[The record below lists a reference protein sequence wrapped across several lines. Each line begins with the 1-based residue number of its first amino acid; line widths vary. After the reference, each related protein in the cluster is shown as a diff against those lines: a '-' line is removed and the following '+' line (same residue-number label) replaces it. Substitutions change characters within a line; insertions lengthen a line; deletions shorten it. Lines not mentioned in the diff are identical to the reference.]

1 MRRPVAYLRKSKV
14 TSDRHVSWEVQEQDV
29 RSLASQHGDD
39 DLLVLSD
46 WSRSGREAKTRFRKD
61 YLRLKEMVAADGVS
75 VLYSYSLSRLARS
88 LKEYV
93 ELAELCQAHGV
104 VIRLAKEGSL
114 DYSTVAGKLLVH
126 ILAAA
131 AQAEAEWGAERSA
144 DSVRIRLERGDYLG
158 IPPYGYRRV
167 DGKLVTNPDE
177 PLEPIF
183 EAFETAGS
191 CFGAARILNG
201 AGTFTR
207 RGALW
212 TSKVIGDLLRRE
224 GVAYKRRPVNKGV
237 KPRADWTLYRLL
249 ICPCGHVMTGMDKRS
264 PRYTCYRAKHV
275 PDHPRPYGISEPKL
289 MPWIKEEA
297 ARLRTPDLVE
307 MAQRDEQKREA
318 LTGKR
323 QRILDNYEDGLV
335 TRVHRDTKLASV
347 NKEIERLDRRTH
359 IVAVPEIDWDWS
371 PARLNEVLRSMWEY
385 VQLDAQLRPIRA
397 EWLVPEW
404 MLPDDARG

>member
-1 MRRPVAYLRKSKV
+1 MSRPVAYLRKSKV

-29 RSLASQHGDD
+29 RTLAAQHGDE
-39 DLLVLSD
+39 DLLILSD
-46 WSRSGREAKTRFRKD
+46 WSRSGREAKTRLRKD
-61 YLRLKEMVAADGVS
+61 YLRLKEMVKADEVS
-75 VLYSYSLSRLARS
+75 ALYSYSLSRLARS

-104 VIRLAKEGSL
+104 VIRLAKEGNL
-114 DYSTVAGKLLVH
+114 DYSSVAGKLLVH

-167 DGKLVTNPDE
+167 DGKLVENPDE
-177 PLEPIF
+177 PLAPIF
-183 EAFETAGS
+183 EAFEKAGS

-201 AGTFTR
+201 AGIFTR

-212 TSKVIGDLLRRE
+212 TSKVVGDLLRRE
-224 GVAYKRRPVNKGV
+224 GVAYESRPVQKGV
-237 KPRADWTLYRLL
+237 KPKADWTLYRLL

-275 PDHPRPYGISEPKL
+275 HNHSRPYGVSEPKL
-289 MPWIKEEA
+289 MPWIKAEA
-297 ARLRTPDLVE
+297 SRLRTPDLVE

-318 LTGKR
+318 LVGRR
-323 QRILDNYEDGLV
+323 QRILDNYEDGHV
-335 TRVHRDTKLASV
+335 TRVQRDAKLTV
-347 NKEIERLDRRTH
+347 VDEELDRLDRRTQT
-359 IVAVPEIDWDWS
+359 VAIPEIDWDW
-371 PARLNEVLRSMWEY
+371 PPGRVNEVLRAMWSHIELNEKL
-385 VQLDAQLRPIRA
+385 QPIRA

-404 MLPDDARG
+404 RATD

>member
-1 MRRPVAYLRKSKV
+1 MAHPVAYLRKSKV

-29 RSLASQHGDD
+29 RRLATQFGDGE
-39 DLLVLSD
+39 LLVLSD
-46 WSRSGREAKTRFRKD
+46 WSRSGREAKTRLRKD
-61 YLRLKEMVAADGVS
+61 YLRLKELIRAGEVS
-75 VLYSYSLSRLARS
+75 ALYSYSLSRLARS

-104 VIRLAKEGSL
+104 VIRLAKEGNL
-114 DYSTVAGKLLVH
+114 DYSSVAGKLLVH

-144 DSVRIRLERGDYLG
+144 DFVRIRLERGDYLG

-167 DGKLVTNPDE
+167 DGKLIENTDE
-177 PLEPIF
+177 PLAPIF
-183 EAFETAGS
+183 DAFESAGS

-201 AGTFTR
+201 AGVFTR

-212 TSKVIGDLLRRE
+212 TSKVVGDLLRRE
-224 GVAYKRRPVNKGV
+224 GVAYKSRPVQKGV
-237 KPRADWTLYRLL
+237 KPKADWTLYRLL

-289 MPWIKEEA
+289 MPWIMSEA

-307 MAQRDEQKREA
+307 MAQRDESRRSHLMA
-318 LTGKR
+318 KR
-323 QRILDNYEDGLV
+323 QRILDNYEDGHV
-335 TRVHRDTKLASV
+335 TRAQRDTKLAALED
-347 NKEIERLDRRTH
+347 EIGRLDRRAQT
-359 IVAVPEIDWDWS
+359 VAVPEIDWGWS
-371 PARLNEVLRSMWEY
+371 AAKLNEVLRSMWSH
-385 VQLDAQLRPIRA
+385 VVLDEHLRPIRA

-404 MLPDDARG
+404 RAP